1 MKFNLSKLKTAA
13 KPTAQDLENQ
23 LRAELAPLAPMLQN
37 GEITQKDIYRLL
49 GTTIKNYQ
57 NEIIAEELERFRKP
71 VQDLTRQISKLK
83 PDYDP
88 SEILSTN
95 SSKEALVSSK
105 ILVFSSSTNVPQVCF
120 SGSVVIEISLNNSSV
135 LFLAKM

>member
-37 GEITQKDIYRLL
+37 GEITQRDIYRLL

-71 VQDLTRQISKLK
+71 VQDLTKQISKLK
-83 PDYDP
+83 TSDYDP
-88 SEILSTN
+88 SEILSEVM
-95 SSKEALVSSK
+95 SS
-105 ILVFSSSTNVPQVCF
+105 INVAVIPQLRRLY
-120 SGSVVIEISLNNSSV
+120 I
-135 LFLAKM
+135 LAKKSYLKKLQSQLSLKNKLGAHL

>member
-37 GEITQKDIYRLL
+37 GEITQRDIYRLL

-71 VQDLTRQISKLK
+71 VQDLTKQISKLK
-83 PDYDP
+83 TSDYDP
-88 SEILSTN
+88 SEILSEVM
-95 SSKEALVSSK
+95 SS
-105 ILVFSSSTNVPQVCF
+105 INVAVIPQLRRLY
-120 SGSVVIEISLNNSSV
+120 I
-135 LFLAKM
+135 LAKKRTEELFKEIWH

>member
-23 LRAELAPLAPMLQN
+23 LRAELAPLAEMYQQ
-37 GEITQKDIYRLL
+37 GKISQKDIYRLL

-88 SEILSTN
+88 SEILSEVM
-95 SSKEALVSSK
+95 SS
-105 ILVFSSSTNVPQVCF
+105 INVA
-120 SGSVVIEISLNNSSV
+120 VIPFTPRDDIWFGACCICAVITRRNHCTR
-135 LFLAKM
+135 